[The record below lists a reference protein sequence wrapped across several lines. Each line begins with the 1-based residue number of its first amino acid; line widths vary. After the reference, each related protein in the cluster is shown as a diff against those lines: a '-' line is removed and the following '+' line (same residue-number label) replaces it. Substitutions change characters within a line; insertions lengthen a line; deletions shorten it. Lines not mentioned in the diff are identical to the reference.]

1 MILFYG
7 LYSLEAK
14 FGDFSAFFPEYSP
27 FLSLTQPSVSKEE
40 NANFLNIY
48 AAQNR
53 HFNFGPIRDSNLI
66 PFLLGWKFLYM
77 NFDMRRTTY
86 MKLMLAY
93 VSVYIAYT
101 QLKIDIFNF
110 GRIRDSNLI
119 PF

>member
-66 PFLLGWKFLYM
+66 PFLLGWKFFVHEFRYATEHIYESYFRLC
-77 NFDMRRTTY
+77 
-86 MKLMLAY
+86 
-93 VSVYIAYT
+93 
-101 QLKIDIFNF
+101 
-110 GRIRDSNLI
+110 
-119 PF
+119 